1 MSDGEGQALIY
12 VAYANLMR
20 QLQVMELSLWQIKA
34 LRMKPGIQSRQT
46 YEQIVKLDG
55 TTFGKLVR
63 GMKTQD
69 HWPDGL
75 VDELEGAVELRNYLA
90 HHFLREF
97 FLASPSQ
104 ESTDTAM
111 DSMVAW
117 SLRLEAL
124 DDALTDHIA
133 TLPGAE
139 QMGVGDE
146 LAAEFE
152 KLRPKRWPL
161 DNSDD

>member
-1 MSDGEGQALIY
+1 
-12 VAYANLMR
+12 
-20 QLQVMELSLWQIKA
+20 
-34 LRMKPGIQSRQT
+34 
-46 YEQIVKLDG
+46 
-55 TTFGKLVR
+55 
-63 GMKTQD
+63 
-69 HWPDGL
+69 
-75 VDELEGAVELRNYLA
+75 
-90 HHFLREF
+90 
-97 FLASPSQ
+97 
-104 ESTDTAM
+104 M

-139 QMGVGDE
+139 QMDVGDE
-146 LAAEFE
+146 LTAELE

>member
-12 VAYANLMR
+12 VAYADLMR
-20 QLQVMELSLWQIKA
+20 RLQVMELSLWQIKA
-34 LRMKPGIQSRQT
+34 LHMKRGIQSHQAF
-46 YEQIVKLDG
+46 EQIVMLDG

-75 VDELEGAVELRNYLA
+75 VNELEGAVELRNYLA

-97 FLASPSQ
+97 FLASPSR
-104 ESTDTAM
+104 EHTDTAM
-111 DSMVAW
+111 ESMLTW

-124 DDALTDHIA
+124 DNALTDHIA
-133 TLPGAE
+133 TLPGAD
-139 QMGVGDE
+139 QMAFADE
-146 LAAEFE
+146 LATALEE
-152 KLRPKRWPL
+152 LRPKRWPVGHP
-161 DNSDD
+161 DD